1 MRSKISFLQKE
12 SGFGLPEILVSIFI
26 FGIVL
31 VTVGSFNRLTF
42 GTLGVENRISS
53 SMKELRNAVTLLST
67 ELRMSSSIS
76 PYIPG
81 NSPALANCL
90 SNIDASATTV
100 RFMVVHD
107 DSSASN
113 GIQPYYV
120 GYSYNPATRQLLRG
134 EIPGTSTANCSL
146 PNGDPTAQSVAKVI
160 ADNVYPWDSN
170 QDGTSEPIFYYSNGT
185 LEVNLSITA
194 SGPKGFKRRQ
204 GLSTLIYTR
213 SAT

>member
-1 MRSKISFLQKE
+1 MRARAIKSNCE

-31 VTVGSFNRLTF
+31 VTVGSFNRMTF

-53 SMKELRNAVTLLST
+53 SMKELRNAVALLST

-76 PYIPG
+76 PYLPG
-81 NSPALANCL
+81 NSPDISSCL
-90 SNIDASATTV
+90 DNIDASSTSV

-120 GYSYNPATRQLLRG
+120 GYSYNPSTRQLLRG
-134 EIPGTSTANCSL
+134 EIPASSSSNCDL
-146 PNGDPTAQSVAKVI
+146 PSGDPTAQGTAKVI
-160 ADNVYPWDSN
+160 ADNVHPWDGN
-170 QDGTSEPIFYYSNGT
+170 EDGSLEPIFYLSNGT

-194 SGPKGFKRRQ
+194 SGPKGFGRRQ
-204 GLSTLIYTR
+204 GLRTLIYTR